1 MPLIQWSD
9 ELSVAIDSIDQ
20 QHKTLVAM
28 INKLNDAFE
37 AEQTD
42 QVLGGIFE
50 QLSDYTIKH
59 FAYEETLFAQ
69 YDYPQTQEHQN
80 EHRVLVQ
87 QVKELQ
93 KKMQNGD
100 FMVSVELMVF
110 FKEWLLHHILQTDKA
125 YAQFFLG
132 KGVS

>member
-1 MPLIQWSD
+1 VPLIQWSD